1 MNPWSAI
8 ASLLQMLPSG
18 VRRTLYTVVTAA
30 GAVLALAQ
38 YFDIPLGIDL
48 QKALA
53 GSQGDAVIAGLG
65 VGLGNTMLAG
75 ADLEAGRLV
84 KPFELSLKL
93 ETGYFLV
100 YWPGALKR
108 PKIKA
113 FRDWMIDQVGSVAG
127 G

>member
-1 MNPWSAI
+1 M
-8 ASLLQMLPSG
+8 
-18 VRRTLYTVVTAA
+18 TFTATN
-30 GAVLALAQ
+30 LM
-38 YFDIPLGIDL
+38 I
-48 QKALA
+48 
-53 GSQGDAVIAGLG
+53 DAVIAGLG